1 MKIFRTSPKTKILAL
16 AVMISVWLCSS
27 VSFAQSMSFEE
38 QVAELLQNH
47 PRIKAA
53 TATVNSLEDGLRVA
67 QKAWYPG
74 LALIGSAAKEDRD
87 NINPTDDTKLNST
100 ELKLTLTQPVY
111 DFGSKAAATTI
122 ARLQL
127 DQAGKTLELT
137 KQSIILEIGAAQM
150 GVAIAIEKLRYA
162 KRSLSNLK
170 KQTKLENI
178 KVQSGAGVST
188 DVLQAKVQLAGA
200 KARLLAAEGQ
210 LKTQENRY
218 SAVFGELQN
227 DFLKSRKLKLPVEG
241 IPKTVDQALETA
253 RKNNG
258 QLQSLQDLLSLA
270 KASLKQVKAD
280 QIWPKIDFISDKSFK
295 KNVGGTRGRTEE
307 LSAKLQ
313 LTYNFNLGFSA
324 VNNIGAARS
333 NYVAA
338 QRQLDDARRLI
349 DEGVS
354 NAFIGYEQSLENAKL
369 LAEQAALSAAFLKL
383 ARKERKLGKR
393 SLLEILSGETA
404 TINARSDAAEAEG
417 ARVST
422 ALALLSA
429 MGTLEPQHLKL
440 Q

>member
-53 TATVNSLEDGLRVA
+53 NATVDSLADGLRVA

-74 LALIGSAAKEDRD
+74 LAVTGSVAKEDRD
-87 NINPTDDTKLNST
+87 NINPTDDTTLDST

-127 DQAGKTLELT
+127 DQAGKTLKLT

-150 GVAIAIEKLRYA
+150 GVAIAVEKLRYA
-162 KRSLSNLK
+162 KRSLSNLR

-218 SAVFGELQN
+218 SAVFGAVSYTHLT
-227 DFLKSRKLKLPVEG
+227 LP
-241 IPKTVDQALETA
+241 T
-253 RKNNG
+253 
-258 QLQSLQDLLSLA
+258 
-270 KASLKQVKAD
+270 
-280 QIWPKIDFISDKSFK
+280 
-295 KNVGGTRGRTEE
+295 
-307 LSAKLQ
+307 
-313 LTYNFNLGFSA
+313 
-324 VNNIGAARS
+324 
-333 NYVAA
+333 
-338 QRQLDDARRLI
+338 
-349 DEGVS
+349 
-354 NAFIGYEQSLENAKL
+354 
-369 LAEQAALSAAFLKL
+369 
-383 ARKERKLGKR
+383 
-393 SLLEILSGETA
+393 IL
-404 TINARSDAAEAEG
+404 
-417 ARVST
+417 RV
-422 ALALLSA
+422 
-429 MGTLEPQHLKL
+429 
-440 Q
+440 